1 MTHVQSPRVPNHPM
15 TRRQPSAR
23 LARPASPHA
32 EAEALLR
39 DMAFVCRL
47 TERVKATLLAE
58 RAATPAA
65 V

>member
-1 MTHVQSPRVPNHPM
+1 MTHVQSPRVPNHPT
-15 TRRQPSAR
+15 TRRQPSN
-23 LARPASPHA
+23 RPAGPPA

-39 DMAFVCRL
+39 EMAFVCRL
-47 TERVKATLLAE
+47 TERVKAALLAE